1 MATIDPRLEAELAI
15 SRKAAQQFT
24 AQQEA
29 QLMKALEQAATQ
41 VRSELLRVAEMKS
54 VTPGTVL
61 WKRRLES
68 ILGKIEGVLKEMKK
82 ATTNLARPMTKD
94 AFRLGIERGVFELR
108 DSGVM
113 GLKDLGEWQDMI
125 DSAFDT
131 IDGRAL
137 DALARY
143 NIKLL
148 GTVSDR
154 LLDDIKIN
162 LQAGILSGR
171 DIGHIALDIGD
182 VIKPSEKDKFRF
194 AGKKVFKTAQNRVE
208 VIARTEVMRA
218 YNQGRVHLYR
228 EMKVEKV
235 IWYTALDERVC
246 PVCGPLN
253 GQEFELEDAPPCPR
267 HPNCRCCW
275 HSKKGAP

>member
-1 MATIDPRLEAELAI
+1 MTEIDPRLEAELNI
-15 SRKAAQQFT
+15 SLKATQQFT
-24 AQQEA
+24 DEQEA
-29 QLMKALEQAATQ
+29 LLLKSLEQAATQ
-41 VRSELLRVAEMKS
+41 VRSELLRVAEMQS
-54 VTPGTVL
+54 VTPGTAI

-68 ILGKIEGVLKEMKK
+68 ILNRIEDVLKKMKK
-82 ATTNLARPMTKD
+82 ATTDLAHPMTRN

-113 GLKDLGEWQDMI
+113 GLKEVEAWQAMI
-125 DSAFDT
+125 DGAFDT

-171 DIGHIALDIGD
+171 DIGQIALDIGD
-182 VIKPSEKDKFRF
+182 VIKPTEKDKFRF
-194 AGKKVFKTAQNRVE
+194 AGKKMFKTAQNRIE
-208 VIARTEVMRA
+208 VITRTEIMRS
-218 YNQGRVHLYR
+218 YNQGRIHLYR
-228 EMKVEKV
+228 DMKVQKV

-253 GQEFELEDAPPCPR
+253 GQEYKLEDLPPQPV
-267 HPNCRCCW
+267 HPQCRCQ
-275 HSKKGAP
+275 HLPSIIG

>member
-1 MATIDPRLEAELAI
+1 MAEIDPRLEAELNI
-15 SRKAAQQFT
+15 SLKAAKQFT
-24 AQQEA
+24 DEQEA
-29 QLMKALEQAATQ
+29 LLLKSLEQAATQ

-54 VTPGTVL
+54 VSPGTAL

-68 ILGKIEGVLKEMKK
+68 NLRRIEVVLKEMKK
-82 ATTNLARPMTKD
+82 ATSGLARSMTRD

-113 GLKDLGEWQDMI
+113 GLKEIDAWQAMI
-125 DSAFDT
+125 DSAFDS
-131 IDGRAL
+131 IDGRAV

-148 GTVSDR
+148 GTVSAR

-171 DIGHIALDIGD
+171 DIGQIALDIGE
-182 VIKPSEKDKFRF
+182 VIKPSDQDRFRF
-194 AGKKVFKTAQNRVE
+194 AGKKVFKTAQNRIE
-208 VIARTEVMRA
+208 VITRTEVMRA
-218 YNQGRVHLYR
+218 YNQGRMHLYKD
-228 EMKVEKV
+228 MKVQKV
-235 IWYTALDERVC
+235 IGYTALDERVC

-253 GQEFELEDAPPCPR
+253 GQVFELEEAPPLPR
-267 HPNCRCCW
+267 HPSCRC
-275 HSKKGAP
+275 SVLAF

>member
-1 MATIDPRLEAELAI
+1 MATIDPRLEVELNI
-15 SRKAAQQFT
+15 SLKAAQQYT
-24 AQQEA
+24 AEQET
-29 QLMKALEQAATQ
+29 LLLKSLEQAATQ

-54 VTPGTVL
+54 VAPGSAL

-68 ILGKIEGVLKEMKK
+68 ILDRIESVMKELKKS
-82 ATTNLARPMTKD
+82 TTSLARPMTKD

-113 GLKDLGEWQDMI
+113 GLKETEAWQAII
-125 DSAFDT
+125 DKAFDT

-137 DALARY
+137 ENLALC

-154 LLDDIKIN
+154 LLDDIKLN

-171 DIGHIALDIGD
+171 DIGQIALDIGD

-194 AGKKVFKTAQNRVE
+194 AGKKVFKTAQNRIE
-208 VIARTEVMRA
+208 VITRTEVMRS
-218 YNQGRVHLYR
+218 YNQGRIHLYKD
-228 EMKVEKV
+228 MKVEEV
-235 IWYTALDERVC
+235 VWYTALDERVC

-253 GQEFELEDAPPCPR
+253 GQEYILNQLPPIPA
-267 HPNCRCCW
+267 HPNCRCTLITDIFLN
-275 HSKKGAP
+275 

>member
-1 MATIDPRLEAELAI
+1 MAGIDPRLEVELNI
-15 SRKAAQQFT
+15 SFKIAQQYT
-24 AQQEA
+24 AEQET
-29 QLMKALEQAATQ
+29 LLIKSLEKAATQ
-41 VRSELLRVAEMKS
+41 VRSELLHVAEMKS
-54 VTPGTVL
+54 VTPGSAI
-61 WKRRLES
+61 WKRRLDS
-68 ILGKIEGVLKEMKK
+68 ILNRIETTLKEMKK
-82 ATTNLARPMTKD
+82 TTTDLARPMTKN
-94 AFRLGIERGVFELR
+94 AFRLGIERGVFEQR
-108 DSGVM
+108 DSGVL
-113 GLKDLGEWQDMI
+113 GLKEIETWQAMI
-125 DSAFDT
+125 DGAFDT

-182 VIKPSEKDKFRF
+182 VIKPTDEDKFRF
-194 AGKKVFKTAQNRVE
+194 AGKKVFKTAQNRIE

-218 YNQGRVHLYR
+218 YNQGRIHLYR
-228 EMKVEKV
+228 DMKVEKV
-235 IWYTALDERVC
+235 IWYTALDERIC

-253 GQEFELEDAPPCPR
+253 GQVFDLDKIPPIPA
-267 HPNCRCCW
+267 HPQCRCYVL
-275 HSKKGAP
+275 PDIMLR

>member
-1 MATIDPRLEAELAI
+1 MAEIDPRLEAELNI
-15 SRKAAQQFT
+15 SLKTAKQFT
-24 AQQEA
+24 DEQEA
-29 QLMKALEQAATQ
+29 LLLKSLEQAATQ

-54 VTPGTVL
+54 VSPGTVL
-61 WKRRLES
+61 WKKRLES
-68 ILGKIEGVLKEMKK
+68 ILRRIEDVLKEMKK
-82 ATTNLARPMTKD
+82 VTTDLARPMTRD
-94 AFRLGIERGVFELR
+94 AFRMGIERGVFELR

-113 GLKDLGEWQDMI
+113 GLKDASEWKAMI
-125 DSAFDT
+125 DSTFTA

-182 VIKPSEKDKFRF
+182 VIKPSEQYKFRF
-194 AGKKVFKTAQNRVE
+194 AGKRVFKTAQNRVE
-208 VIARTEVMRA
+208 VITRTEVMRA
-218 YNQGRVHLYR
+218 YNQGRVHLYNDMR
-228 EMKVEKV
+228 VMKV

-253 GQEFELEDAPPCPR
+253 GQVFELDKIPQIPR
-267 HPNCRCCW
+267 HAQCRCMVYVL
-275 HSKKGAP
+275 

>member
-1 MATIDPRLEAELAI
+1 MATIDPRLEAELNI
-15 SRKAAQQFT
+15 SLKAAQQYT
-24 AQQEA
+24 AEQET
-29 QLMKALEQAATQ
+29 LLLKSLEQAATQ

-54 VTPGTVL
+54 VTPGSVL
-61 WKRRLES
+61 WKRRLDS
-68 ILGKIEGVLKEMKK
+68 ILNRIESVLKELKK
-82 ATTNLARPMTKD
+82 STSSLARPMTKD

-113 GLKDLGEWQDMI
+113 GLKEIEAWQTII
-125 DSAFDT
+125 DGAFDV

-137 DALARY
+137 ENLALY

-171 DIGHIALDIGD
+171 DIGQIALDIGD

-194 AGKKVFKTAQNRVE
+194 AGKKVFKTAQNRIE
-208 VIARTEVMRA
+208 VITRTEIMRS
-218 YNQGRVHLYR
+218 YNQGRIHLYKD
-228 EMKVEKV
+228 MKVEKV
-235 IWYTALDERVC
+235 VWYTALDERVC

-253 GQEFELEDAPPCPR
+253 GQEFELDQAPQIPA
-267 HPNCRCCW
+267 HPQCRCTIL
-275 HSKKGAP
+275 AI

>member
-1 MATIDPRLEAELAI
+1 MAKLDPRLEVELNISLKATKQYTAE
-15 SRKAAQQFT
+15 
-24 AQQEA
+24 QET
-29 QLMKALEQAATQ
+29 LLLKSLEQAATQ

-54 VTPGTVL
+54 VTPGTAI
-61 WKRRLES
+61 WKRRLDS
-68 ILGKIEGVLKEMKK
+68 ILTRIETVLKEMKK
-82 ATTNLARPMTKD
+82 ATTDLARPMTKD
-94 AFRLGIERGVFELR
+94 AFRLGIERGVLELR

-113 GLKDLGEWQDMI
+113 GLKELEAWQAMI

-171 DIGHIALDIGD
+171 DIGQIALDIGD
-182 VIKPSEKDKFRF
+182 VIKPSDKDKLRF
-194 AGKKVFKTAQNRVE
+194 AGKKVFKTAQNRIE
-208 VIARTEVMRA
+208 VIARTEMMRA
-218 YNQGRVHLYR
+218 YNQGRVHLYKS
-228 EMKVEKV
+228 MNVEKV
-235 IWYTALDERVC
+235 IWYTAMDERVC

-253 GQEFELEDAPPCPR
+253 GQEFELDQIPPIPA
-267 HPNCRCCW
+267 HPQCRCLW
-275 HSKKGAP
+275 LSS

>member
-1 MATIDPRLEAELAI
+1 MAEIDPRLEAELNI
-15 SRKAAQQFT
+15 SLKAAKQFT
-24 AQQEA
+24 DEQEV
-29 QLMKALEQAATQ
+29 LLLKSLEQAATQ
-41 VRSELLRVAEMKS
+41 VRSELLRVAELKS
-54 VTPGTVL
+54 VTPGTAH

-68 ILGKIEGVLKEMKK
+68 ILDRIESVLKEMKK
-82 ATTNLARPMTKD
+82 ATTDLARPMTRD
-94 AFRLGIERGVFELR
+94 ALRLGIERGVFELR

-113 GLKDLGEWQDMI
+113 GLKDVSDWQAMVDG
-125 DSAFDT
+125 AFDA

-154 LLDDIKIN
+154 LLEDIKIN

-171 DIGHIALDIGD
+171 DIGQIALDIGD

-218 YNQGRVHLYR
+218 YNQGRIHLYR
-228 EMKVEKV
+228 DIKVEKV
-235 IWYTALDERVC
+235 VWYTALDERVC
-246 PVCGPLN
+246 RVCGPLN
-253 GQEFELEDAPPCPR
+253 GMEYIRDQIPAIPAHPR
-267 HPNCRCCW
+267 CRCTI
-275 HSKKGAP
+275 SVY

>member
-1 MATIDPRLEAELAI
+1 MAEIDPRLEAELNI
-15 SRKAAQQFT
+15 SLKAAKQFT
-24 AQQEA
+24 DEQEA
-29 QLMKALEQAATQ
+29 LLLKSLEQAATQ

-54 VTPGTVL
+54 VSPGTAL
-61 WKRRLES
+61 WKKRLES
-68 ILGKIEGVLKEMKK
+68 ILRRIENVLKEMKK
-82 ATTNLARPMTKD
+82 ATTDLARPMTRD

-113 GLKDLGEWQDMI
+113 GLKDVGEWQAMI
-125 DSAFDT
+125 DSALDT

-182 VIKPSEKDKFRF
+182 VIKPSDQDKFRF

-208 VIARTEVMRA
+208 VITRTEVMRA
-218 YNQGRVHLYR
+218 YNRGRTHLYR
-228 EMKVEKV
+228 DMKVEKV

-253 GQEFELEDAPPCPR
+253 GQIFEIEELPPLPR
-267 HPNCRCCW
+267 HAQCRCIVC
-275 HSKKGAP
+275 GY

>member
-1 MATIDPRLEAELAI
+1 MGTIDPRLEAELNI
-15 SRKAAQQFT
+15 SLKAAKQFT
-24 AQQEA
+24 AEQET
-29 QLMKALEQAATQ
+29 LLLNSLEQATTK

-54 VTPGTVL
+54 VTPGTAI

-68 ILGKIEGVLKEMKK
+68 ILRQIENVLKEMKK
-82 ATTNLARPMTKD
+82 ATTDLARPMTRD
-94 AFRLGIERGVFELR
+94 AFRLGIERGALELR

-113 GLKDLGEWQDMI
+113 GLKEIGEWQGMI
-125 DSAFDT
+125 GGAFDN

-154 LLDDIKIN
+154 LLDDIKLN

-182 VIKPSEKDKFRF
+182 VIKPSDPDKFRF
-194 AGKKVFKTAQNRVE
+194 AGKKVFKTAQNRIE

-218 YNQGRVHLYR
+218 YNQGRLHLYR

-235 IWYTALDERVC
+235 VWYTAKDERVC
-246 PVCGPLN
+246 SVCVPLN
-253 GQEFELEDAPPCPR
+253 GQEFELEKVPVPR
-267 HPNCRCCW
+267 QNAICRI
-275 HSKKGAP
+275 SIEYQRFF